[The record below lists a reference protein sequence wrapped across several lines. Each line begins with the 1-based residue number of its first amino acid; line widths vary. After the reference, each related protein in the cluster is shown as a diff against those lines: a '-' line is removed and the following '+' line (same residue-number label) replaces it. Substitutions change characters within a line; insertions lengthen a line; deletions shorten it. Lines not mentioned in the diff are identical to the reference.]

1 MTLLEIAQIY
11 TDLVLTENQI
21 PESETVAKEEINI
34 LRSKYHQ
41 VLMDKLRAEG
51 IEFSDRF
58 EAMNIA
64 FDLIKSSNTSFQRT
78 GHTAARR

>member
-1 MTLLEIAQIY
+1 M
-11 TDLVLTENQI
+11 ENQI
-21 PESETVAKEEINI
+21 PEVEHVSKEEANA

-41 VLMDKLRAEG
+41 MFMDKLREEN

-64 FDLIKSSNTSFQRT
+64 FELIKSPANHSIAW
-78 GHTAARR
+78 AARRRSPESEVEDR